1 MRDCENCEHYVLRDV
16 KFNYS
21 SGGTR
26 DAEDTK
32 IYGCELWECDKDEKE
47 YDDFDRSG
55 EEWR

>member
-1 MRDCENCEHYVLRDV
+1 MRDCGHCEHYVLRDV

-32 IYGCELWECDKDEKE
+32 IYGCELWECDKEVEDGKT
-47 YDDFDRSG
+47 DKI
-55 EEWR
+55 

>member
-1 MRDCENCEHYVLRDV
+1 MRDCGHCEHYVLRDV

-26 DAEDTK
+26 DTEDTK
-32 IYGCELWECDKDEKE
+32 IYGCELWECDKEEKE
-47 YDDFDRSG
+47 LDDFDRSG